1 VCAYFFAAIEGATVK
16 SSRRGCVADS
26 RGQDDWFGSLAMNAD
41 ERNLFEL
48 IRDRSFRRGKF
59 RLASGRESEL
69 YFNLKPTMMTPRGAL
84 LSARALLARIWPENV
99 DYVGG
104 LEMGAVPVIAALA
117 AISEAEGRPVK
128 TFFVRKQPKG
138 HGTMD
143 MIEGLA
149 SNEIL
154 AKARVLVID
163 DVATS
168 GGSILK
174 AVDAARSAGGSVNA
188 ALVLIDREEGATEAL
203 AAQDIR
209 LLSVFKGK
217 DFLLATPAPIQDA
230 SSTLANVPKT
240 G

>member
-1 VCAYFFAAIEGATVK
+1 MSAGSNAA
-16 SSRRGCVADS
+16 
-26 RGQDDWFGSLAMNAD
+26 
-41 ERNLFEL
+41 ERDLFEL
-48 IRDRSFRRGKF
+48 IRERSFRRGKF

-69 YFNLKPTMMTPRGAL
+69 YFNLKPTMMAPKGAL

-149 SNEIL
+149 PNETL
-154 AKARVLVID
+154 AKAHVMVID

-174 AVDAARSAGGSVNA
+174 AVDAARGAGAFVNA
-188 ALVLIDREEGATEAL
+188 ALVLIDREEGASEAL
-203 AAQDIR
+203 TAQNVR
-209 LLSVFKGK
+209 LLSVFRGK
-217 DFLLATPAPIQDA
+217 EFLEPAPSPPHDA
-230 SSTLANVPKT
+230 SPTLANVPKT
-240 G
+240 A

>member
-1 VCAYFFAAIEGATVK
+1 
-16 SSRRGCVADS
+16 
-26 RGQDDWFGSLAMNAD
+26 MNAD
-41 ERNLFEL
+41 ERSLFEL
-48 IRDRSFRRGKF
+48 IGERSFRRGKF

-69 YFNLKPTMMTPRGAL
+69 YFNLKPSMMTPKGAL

-99 DYVGG
+99 DYAGG

-117 AISEAEGRPVK
+117 AISEAEGLPVK

-149 SNEIL
+149 PNETL

-174 AVDAARSAGGSVNA
+174 AVDAVRAADALVNT
-188 ALVLIDREEGATEAL
+188 ALVLIDREEGAAEAL
-203 AAQDIR
+203 AAQNVR
-209 LLSVFKGK
+209 LLSVFTGK
-217 DFLLATPAPIQDA
+217 EFLEASPATHDA

>member
-1 VCAYFFAAIEGATVK
+1 M
-16 SSRRGCVADS
+16 SRTPDE
-26 RGQDDWFGSLAMNAD
+26 NA
-41 ERNLFEL
+41 LFEI
-48 IRDRSFRRGKF
+48 IRERSFRRGKF

-69 YFNLKPTMMTPRGAL
+69 YFNLKPTMMSPKGAL
-84 LSARALLARIWPENV
+84 LSARALLTRIWPEKA

-143 MIEGLA
+143 MLEGLA
-149 SNEIL
+149 PRETPAN
-154 AKARVLVID
+154 ARVMVID

-174 AVDAARSAGGSVNA
+174 AAEAVRAAGAEVNT
-188 ALVLIDREEGATEAL
+188 ALVLIDREEGATEML
-203 AAQDIR
+203 KAQGMR
-209 LLSVFKGK
+209 LLSVFRGRE
-217 DFLLATPAPIQDA
+217 FLDGSTDAQDESAKLAD
-230 SSTLANVPKT
+230 VPKT

>member
-1 VCAYFFAAIEGATVK
+1 MTEGERELFAI
-16 SSRRGCVADS
+16 
-26 RGQDDWFGSLAMNAD
+26 
-41 ERNLFEL
+41 
-48 IRDRSFRRGKF
+48 IRERSFRRGKF

-69 YFNLKPTMMTPRGAL
+69 YFNLKPTMMSPKGAL
-84 LSARALLARIWPENV
+84 LSARALLARIWPEKV
-99 DYVGG
+99 GYAGG

-117 AISEAEGRPVK
+117 ALSEVEGRPVN

-149 SNEIL
+149 PNES
-154 AKARVLVID
+154 LVNTRAIAID

-174 AVDAARSAGGSVNA
+174 AVDAMRAAGAQVNT

-203 AAQDIR
+203 
-209 LLSVFKGK
+209 
-217 DFLLATPAPIQDA
+217 
-230 SSTLANVPKT
+230 
-240 G
+240 

>member
-1 VCAYFFAAIEGATVK
+1 M
-16 SSRRGCVADS
+16 S
-26 RGQDDWFGSLAMNAD
+26 AD
-41 ERNLFEL
+41 ERELFEI
-48 IRDRSFRRGKF
+48 IRIRSFRRGKF
-59 RLASGRESEL
+59 RLVSGRQSEL
-69 YFNLKPTMMTPRGAL
+69 YFNLKPTMMSPQGAL

-117 AISEAEGRPVK
+117 ALSAVEGRPVK
-128 TFFVRKQPKG
+128 TFFVRKQAKG

-149 SNEIL
+149 SGETL
-154 AKARVLVID
+154 AGARVMAID

-174 AVDAARSAGGSVNA
+174 SVEVARAAGAQVDL
-188 ALVLIDREEGATEAL
+188 ALVLIDREEGAAQAL
-203 AAQDIR
+203 AAQNIR
-209 LLSVFKGK
+209 LLSVFKGRE
-217 DFLLATPAPIQDA
+217 FLEAAPTHA
-230 SSTLANVPKT
+230 HNESAALANVPKT

>member
-1 VCAYFFAAIEGATVK
+1 MSAGSNAA
-16 SSRRGCVADS
+16 
-26 RGQDDWFGSLAMNAD
+26 
-41 ERNLFEL
+41 ERDLFEL
-48 IRDRSFRRGKF
+48 IRERSFRRGKF

-69 YFNLKPTMMTPRGAL
+69 YFNLKPTMMAPKGAL

-149 SNEIL
+149 PNETL
-154 AKARVLVID
+154 AKARVMVID

-174 AVDAARSAGGSVNA
+174 AVDAARGAGAFVNA
-188 ALVLIDREEGATEAL
+188 ALVLIDREEGASEAL
-203 AAQDIR
+203 TAQNVR
-209 LLSVFKGK
+209 LLSVFRGK
-217 DFLLATPAPIQDA
+217 EFLEPAPSLPHDA
-230 SSTLANVPKT
+230 SPALANVPKT
-240 G
+240 A

>member
-1 VCAYFFAAIEGATVK
+1 
-16 SSRRGCVADS
+16 
-26 RGQDDWFGSLAMNAD
+26 MNGTRKTGEA
-41 ERNLFEL
+41 ELFRL

-59 RLASGRESEL
+59 KLASGRESEL
-69 YFNLKPTMMTPRGAL
+69 YFNLKPTMMAPKGAL
-84 LSARALLARIWPENV
+84 LSAHALLARIWPESP

-117 AISEAEGRPVK
+117 AISEAEGRSVK

-143 MIEGLA
+143 MLEGLA
-149 SNEIL
+149 PGETL
-154 AKARVLVID
+154 ANARAMVID

-174 AVDAARSAGGSVNA
+174 AADAVRAAGAQVSA
-188 ALVLIDREEGATEAL
+188 ALVLVDREEGAAEML
-203 AAQDIR
+203 SAQGIR
-209 LLSVFKGK
+209 LLSVFKGHE
-217 DFLLATPAPIQDA
+217 FLDGTPAAQDESA
-230 SSTLANVPKT
+230 KLADVPKT

>member
-1 VCAYFFAAIEGATVK
+1 MNEARPGQEGELFAI
-16 SSRRGCVADS
+16 
-26 RGQDDWFGSLAMNAD
+26 
-41 ERNLFEL
+41 
-48 IRDRSFRRGKF
+48 IRERSFRRGKF

-69 YFNLKPTMMTPRGAL
+69 YFNLKPTMMSPKGAL

-117 AISEAEGRPVK
+117 AISQAEGRPTK

-149 SNEIL
+149 PNETL
-154 AKARVLVID
+154 ANARAIAVD

-174 AVDAARSAGGSVNA
+174 AVDAMRAAGAQVNT
-188 ALVLIDREEGATEAL
+188 ALVLVDREEGASDAL
-203 AAQDIR
+203 QAQGIR
-209 LLSVFKGK
+209 LLSVFCGRE
-217 DFLLATPAPIQDA
+217 FLDGAPAHDESAALA
-230 SSTLANVPKT
+230 SVPKT

>member
-1 VCAYFFAAIEGATVK
+1 VNGT
-16 SSRRGCVADS
+16 
-26 RGQDDWFGSLAMNAD
+26 QNAD
-41 ERNLFEL
+41 EREL
-48 IRDRSFRRGKF
+48 LEIIRERSFRRGKF

-69 YFNLKPTMMTPRGAL
+69 YFNLKPTMMSPKGAL
-84 LSARALLARIWPENV
+84 LLARALLARIWPENV
-99 DYVGG
+99 GYVGG

-117 AISEAEGRPVK
+117 AVSEAEGRPVK

-149 SNEIL
+149 PNETL
-154 AKARVLVID
+154 VNTRVLVVD

-174 AVDAARSAGGSVNA
+174 AVDAARAAGATVNA
-188 ALVLIDREEGATEAL
+188 GLVLIDREEGATEAL
-203 AAQDIR
+203 QVQGIR
-209 LLSVFKGK
+209 LLSVFKGSQ
-217 DFLLATPAPIQDA
+217 FLNATAARSPQSDAALAD
-230 SSTLANVPKT
+230 VPKT

>member
-1 VCAYFFAAIEGATVK
+1 MNAI
-16 SSRRGCVADS
+16 
-26 RGQDDWFGSLAMNAD
+26 QNAD
-41 ERNLFEL
+41 EQELFDI
-48 IRDRSFRRGKF
+48 IRERSFRRGKF

-69 YFNLKPTMMTPRGAL
+69 YFNLKPTMMSPKGAL

-117 AISEAEGRPVK
+117 AMSQAEGRPVK

-149 SNEIL
+149 PNEIL
-154 AKARVLVID
+154 ANARVLIID

-174 AVDAARSAGGSVNA
+174 AVDVARTAGAIVGA
-188 ALVLIDREEGATEAL
+188 ALVLIDREEGATEL
-203 AAQDIR
+203 LRAQNVR
-209 LLSVFKGK
+209 LLSVFKGAQ
-217 DFLLATPAPIQDA
+217 FLSTAARQDTDAALAD
-230 SSTLANVPKT
+230 VPKT

>member
-1 VCAYFFAAIEGATVK
+1 M
-16 SSRRGCVADS
+16 
-26 RGQDDWFGSLAMNAD
+26 GQDD
-41 ERNLFEL
+41 ERQLLEL
-48 IRDRSFRRGKF
+48 IRERSFRRGKF

-69 YFNLKPTMMTPRGAL
+69 YFNLKPTMMSPQGAL
-84 LSARALLARIWPENV
+84 LCARALLARIWPENV
-99 DYVGG
+99 AYVGG

-117 AISEAEGRPVK
+117 AISQAEGRPVK

-149 SNEIL
+149 PGEALTGAN
-154 AKARVLVID
+154 AMVVD

-174 AVDAARSAGGSVNA
+174 AAEAMRAAGATVNV
-188 ALVLIDREEGATEAL
+188 ALVIVDREEGAAEAL
-203 AAQDIR
+203 RAHGMK
-209 LLSVFKGK
+209 LLSVFTGQQ
-217 DFLLATPAPIQDA
+217 FLQSAPAAGDKDA
-230 SSTLANVPKT
+230 SPALANVPKT

>member
-1 VCAYFFAAIEGATVK
+1 M
-16 SSRRGCVADS
+16 SADQ
-26 RGQDDWFGSLAMNAD
+26 RTG
-41 ERNLFEL
+41 ERELFEI
-48 IRDRSFRRGKF
+48 IRARSFRRGKF

-69 YFNLKPTMMTPRGAL
+69 YFNLKPTMMSPKGAL

-99 DYVGG
+99 DYAGG

-117 AISEAEGRPVK
+117 AVSEAEGKPVK

-149 SNEIL
+149 PGETL
-154 AKARVLVID
+154 AGTRVLAID
-163 DVATS
+163 DVATT

-174 AVDAARSAGGSVNA
+174 AADAVRAAGAQIGA
-188 ALVLIDREEGATEAL
+188 ALVLIDREEGAAEAL
-203 AAQDIR
+203 AAQNIR
-209 LLSVFKGK
+209 LLAVFKGSE
-217 DFLLATPAPIQDA
+217 FLRDTLPGHDESSALAD
-230 SSTLANVPKT
+230 VPKT

>member
-1 VCAYFFAAIEGATVK
+1 MNKGVDAGERELFAI
-16 SSRRGCVADS
+16 
-26 RGQDDWFGSLAMNAD
+26 
-41 ERNLFEL
+41 
-48 IRDRSFRRGKF
+48 IRERSFRRGKF

-69 YFNLKPTMMTPRGAL
+69 YFNLKPTMMSPKGAL

-99 DYVGG
+99 TYVGG
-104 LEMGAVPVIAALA
+104 LEMGAVPAIAALA
-117 AISEAEGRPVK
+117 AVSQSEGRPVK

-149 SNEIL
+149 SNE
-154 AKARVLVID
+154 VLTDIRTIAID

-174 AVDAARSAGGSVNA
+174 SVDVMRAAGARVRT

-203 AAQDIR
+203 QAQGIR
-209 LLSVFKGK
+209 LLSVFKGRE
-217 DFLLATPAPIQDA
+217 FLDAEPAHDESAALAD
-230 SSTLANVPKT
+230 VPKT